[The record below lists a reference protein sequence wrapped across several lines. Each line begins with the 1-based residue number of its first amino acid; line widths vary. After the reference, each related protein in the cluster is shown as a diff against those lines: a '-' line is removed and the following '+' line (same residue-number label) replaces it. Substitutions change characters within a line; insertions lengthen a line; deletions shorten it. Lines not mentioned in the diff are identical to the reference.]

1 MDETTALAPDKHQP
15 HIFEPG
21 SMDSLNPRA
30 EATSQELAGTE
41 SAGSPHSSESGCA
54 LCGAPRND
62 RLHIDGTAE
71 ADNASPK
78 WGL

>member
-1 MDETTALAPDKHQP
+1 MDETTTLAPDKHQA

-21 SMDSLNPRA
+21 PAVPLNPRA
-30 EATSQELAGTE
+30 GATSQDLAGTE
-41 SAGSPHSSESGCA
+41 SADAHTGESSCA

-71 ADNASPK
+71 ADNASPR